1 MKERE
6 REFVVKFS
14 RDLHKKLI
22 HVKEEGVDSMFIKI
36 YEYYIQPDKEQ
47 EYLRIQQK
55 AADIYSRHIDSQSLH
70 LKSKDE
76 PSKWMEITR
85 YPNEDEYKRSI
96 KLINQY
102 KEIQELFKEFQS
114 LLVPEKSEIREE
126 DFIVVKERNTY

>member
-6 REFVVKFS
+6 REFVVKF
-14 RDLHKKLI
+14 RHDLHKKLI
-22 HVKEEGVDSMFIKI
+22 HVKEEGVESMFIKI
-36 YEYYIQPDKEQ
+36 YEYHIQPDKEQ

-55 AADIYSRHIDSQSLH
+55 AADIYSRHIDSQSIH
-70 LKSKDE
+70 LKSKEE

-85 YPNEDEYKRSI
+85 YKNEDEYKRSI

-114 LLVPEKSEIREE
+114 LLVSEKSEIREE
-126 DFIVVKERNTY
+126 DFIVVRERNTF